1 MNDKIVT
8 VVMCERS
15 GVYVDD
21 TRITDRGTKWGAR
34 RILHQADMLQSE
46 VVEWLH
52 DHGQDLSRI
61 DTEPY
66 ESQVKNYI

>member
-1 MNDKIVT
+1 MQDNIVT
-8 VVMCERS
+8 VVMTEKS
-15 GVYVDD
+15 AVYVDN

-34 RILHQADMLQSE
+34 RTLHQADMPQSE

-52 DHGQDLSRI
+52 QNGQDLSRI

-66 ESQVKNYI
+66 KSQAKAFT

>member
-1 MNDKIVT
+1 MADRIVT

-15 GVYVDD
+15 GVYVDN
-21 TRITDRGTKWGAR
+21 TRITDRGTKWGVR

-52 DHGQDLSRI
+52 QNGQDLSRI
-61 DTEPY
+61 DAEPY
-66 ESQVKNYI
+66 KSQVKAFT

>member
-1 MNDKIVT
+1 MDDKIVS

-21 TRITDRGTKWGAR
+21 KRITDRGTKWGVR
-34 RILHQADMLQSE
+34 RTLHQADMLQSE

-52 DHGQDLSRI
+52 DHKQDLTRI

-66 ESQVKNYI
+66 KSEVKNYI